1 MAGKVLPGSGI
12 GQWAA
17 KTLGEDDG
25 GQDGKQGSKDD
36 KDENPVGADA
46 ITVADLLQR
55 PDLPP
60 EVREWLEEYAQRGP
74 EWAVAHN
81 PPNWVS
87 DEALWEKL
95 REPRMAPPAR
105 LVAMA
110 NTWAKWWCCSSP
122 NRS

>member
-25 GQDGKQGSKDD
+25 GQDGKQGGKDD

-46 ITVADLLQR
+46 ITLEDLLQR

-81 PPNWVS
+81 PPSWVADKDS
-87 DEALWEKL
+87 WEK
-95 REPRMAPPAR
+95 
-105 LVAMA
+105 
-110 NTWAKWWCCSSP
+110 AKRAAEHVTGDPTNYAFVVWWYLDHTGSAQK
-122 NRS
+122 